1 MNLTDR
7 LTRKLEILNP
17 VRAREE
23 ISVTDVNK
31 SVPICSDLPN
41 EICPPPLLIDSDPI
55 DFLNVSEAL
64 KKGEIIPCGHE
75 IFSDICH
82 TERTNE
88 KTDPFINANPFL
100 KLVRAWGLWSALES
114 VKCVPKQSTLRQTY
128 DDYIQSRLTESQA
141 DPLPF

>member
-31 SVPICSDLPN
+31 SVPICSDLAG
-41 EICPPPLLIDSDPI
+41 EICPPPLLIDSDAI

-114 VKCVPKQSTLRQTY
+114 VKCVPKQSTLRRTY
-128 DDYIQSRLTESQA
+128 DEYIQSRLAESQS
-141 DPLPF
+141 DSLPF

>member
-23 ISVTDVNK
+23 ILVTDVNTAG
-31 SVPICSDLPN
+31 VICSELAG
-41 EICPPPLLIDSDPI
+41 EISNNCSLIDSNPI

-88 KTDPFINANPFL
+88 KTDPFINANPFQ

-114 VKCVPKQSTLRQTY
+114 VKCVPKQSTLRRTY
-128 DDYIQSRLTESQA
+128 DEYIQSRLAKSQA
-141 DPLPF
+141 DSLPF

>member
-7 LTRKLEILNP
+7 LTRKLEIPNP

-23 ISVTDVNK
+23 ISITDVNK
-31 SVPICSDLPN
+31 SVPICSDLPK
-41 EICPPPLLIDSDPI
+41 EICPPPLLIDSDAI

-100 KLVRAWGLWSALES
+100 KLERAGGLWSALES
-114 VKCVPKQSTLRQTY
+114 VKCVPKQSTLRRTY
-128 DDYIQSRLTESQA
+128 DEYIQSRLAKSQA
-141 DPLPF
+141 DSLPF